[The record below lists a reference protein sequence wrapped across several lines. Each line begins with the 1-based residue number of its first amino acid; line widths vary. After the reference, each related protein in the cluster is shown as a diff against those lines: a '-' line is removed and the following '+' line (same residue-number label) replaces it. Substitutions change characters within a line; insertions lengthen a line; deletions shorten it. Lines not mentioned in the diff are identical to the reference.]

1 NIQGENYI
9 VFNPNGSFNER
20 NSNLNLN
27 MQFRNTANLNMGI
40 SQNEVQLLYPISF
53 TGQTPLPAGAY
64 SYSSTFVNYKS
75 DFRKPF
81 SFFGNI

>member
-1 NIQGENYI
+1 
-9 VFNPNGSFNER
+9 
-20 NSNLNLN
+20 
-27 MQFRNTANLNMGI
+27 MGI

-81 SFFGNI
+81 SFFGNIGLGSFYNGYNQSLSTGFTIRKIPHLNLDF